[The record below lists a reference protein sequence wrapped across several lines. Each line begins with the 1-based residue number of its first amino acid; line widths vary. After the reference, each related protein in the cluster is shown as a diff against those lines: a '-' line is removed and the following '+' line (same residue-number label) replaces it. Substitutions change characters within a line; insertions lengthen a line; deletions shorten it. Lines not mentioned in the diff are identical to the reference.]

1 MGYEDF
7 FLFKN
12 LSWLT
17 ESNGTEWFINF
28 ANLGYNIFYI
38 ISILMFGYKLLQSLY
53 NYIVKSEGAFEYAKL
68 QMLREVFEPVKGLAY
83 LVNGMTFIKIIAAF
97 FLN

>member
-1 MGYEDF
+1 MSYEDF

-17 ESNGTEWFINF
+17 ESNGTEWFINL

-68 QMLREVFEPVKGLAY
+68 QMLREVFEPVKGIAY
-83 LVNGMTFIKIIAAF
+83 LVVGMTFIKIIAAF
-97 FLN
+97 FIN

>member
-1 MGYEDF
+1 MSYEDF
-7 FLFKN
+7 FLLKN

-17 ESNGTEWFINF
+17 ESNGTEWFINL

-68 QMLREVFEPVKGLAY
+68 QMLREVFEPVKGIAY
-83 LVNGMTFIKIIAAF
+83 LVVGMTFIKIIAAF
-97 FLN
+97 FIN

>member
-1 MGYEDF
+1 MSYEDF

-17 ESNGTEWFINF
+17 ETNGTEWFINL

-83 LVNGMTFIKIIAAF
+83 LVTGMTFIKIIAAF